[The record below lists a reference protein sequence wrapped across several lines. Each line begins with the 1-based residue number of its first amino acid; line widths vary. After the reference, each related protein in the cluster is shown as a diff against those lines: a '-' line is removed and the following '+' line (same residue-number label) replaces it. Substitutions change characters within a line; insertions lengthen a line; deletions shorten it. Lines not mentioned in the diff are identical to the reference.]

1 MQLRQVY
8 LNLMV
13 VAVLVVGLA
22 VAGDFIPEVAAAAR
36 QASVGGSNQVLLA
49 AASPFEDL
57 TESALANDTRGMRQ
71 ALKAYTDQAAAVNKV
86 LSGPGRQEMAA
97 LLAAI
102 RRAESTGDHHA
113 VALNAVEAYRVLVES
128 LDPKGLVVPIQVAQL
143 DYVGF
148 KLKVLLAASPPDWAA
163 IKKTG
168 EAAEGHW
175 HALEPR
181 VGDQGLRDAV
191 KTVIG
196 GLNQAIRAN
205 NAEMAVFAAQMD
217 LALVDLLEGYFERAA
232 R

>member
-8 LNLMV
+8 LNLMA
-13 VAVLVVGLA
+13 VAVLVGWLA
-22 VAGDFIPEVAAAAR
+22 VPQVAGAAKPAAV
-36 QASVGGSNQVLLA
+36 SGPNQVLLA

-57 TESALANDTRGMRQ
+57 TESALAKDTRGMRQ
-71 ALKAYTDQAAAVNKV
+71 ALKAYNDQAEGVNKV
-86 LSGPGRQEMAA
+86 LSVPARQEMAA

-102 RRAESTGDHHA
+102 RRAESKGDHHA
-113 VALNAVEAYRVLVES
+113 VALNAVEAYRVLVEA
-128 LDPKGLVVPIQVAQL
+128 LNPNGLVVPIQVAKL

-148 KLKVLLAASPPDWAA
+148 RLKVLLAASPPDWPA
-163 IKKTG
+163 IQKTG
-168 EAAEGHW
+168 EAAAGHW

-191 KTVIG
+191 KTMLT
-196 GLNQAIRAN
+196 GLHQATGAN